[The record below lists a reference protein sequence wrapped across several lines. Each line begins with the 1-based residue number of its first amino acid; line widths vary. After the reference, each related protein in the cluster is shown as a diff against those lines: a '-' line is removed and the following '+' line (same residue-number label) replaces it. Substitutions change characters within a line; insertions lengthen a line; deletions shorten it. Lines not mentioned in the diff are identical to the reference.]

1 MYNSYVRGTLLYSS
15 ECWELRQ
22 EGKKRL
28 ECSEW
33 AMLLWMCNIKKEQ
46 CISENSLLR
55 GVEQSPK
62 EIKKFIE
69 KKNIPADVVQAYG
82 FRIQAYDSIMCGYFC
97 YWKR

>member
-1 MYNSYVRGTLLYSS
+1 M
-15 ECWELRQ
+15 
-22 EGKKRL
+22 

-55 GVEQSPK
+55 GVEQIPK